1 MTTNRSRSAE
11 LIAEPLCAVAG
22 ARVTIRLRQSAG
34 GQAGGQ
40 VPAPH
45 LLLPIDG
52 LPHAYVG
59 DKAARVVAASPRSVT
74 IIIPADAG
82 AGEQAVRIEE
92 LPGLS
97 GRVNVGAVF
106 VTDVH
111 QVDSPVFDRDGN
123 LYATRSGSRDA
134 KPQVPLFRIGTD
146 GVKMPLAVEIGN
158 PTSLAIGPDG
168 WLYVSSRFEGSVYR
182 IAIGN
187 LEHPQPGTLNV
198 ERYATELGVATGLAF
213 SPDGD
218 LFVGDR
224 SGTIFRVKPDRQV
237 ETYATLPS
245 SVAAFHLAF
254 GPDQC
259 LYVTAPTL
267 ATHDAIYRISPERL
281 VDVVSDRFGRP
292 QGIAFDATGQC
303 FVVDALAGS
312 AGLFKIDVTAD
323 APEPELVVSA
333 PTLIGVAFHDGA
345 TAIASNDTVWKLDGM
360 LSASMEIAEN
370 S

>member
-1 MTTNRSRSAE
+1 
-11 LIAEPLCAVAG
+11 LIAEPARAVPG
-22 ARVTIRLRQSAG
+22 ARVSLRLRES
-34 GQAGGQ
+34 
-40 VPAPH
+40 H

-52 LPHAYVG
+52 LPHAFVG
-59 DKAARVVAASPRSVT
+59 EKSARVVAASPHGVT
-74 IIIPADAG
+74 IIVPNDAES
-82 AGEQAVRIEE
+82 GEQTLRIEE
-92 LPGLS
+92 LPGVS
-97 GRVNVGAVF
+97 GRLIVGKVF
-106 VTDVH
+106 ATDVH
-111 QVDSPVFDRDGN
+111 QVDSPVFDRAGN

-134 KPQVPLFRIGTD
+134 KPQVPLFRIAPDGTRT
-146 GVKMPLAVEIGN
+146 PLEVEIGN

-182 IAIGN
+182 VAITHQQHIEPGTLN
-187 LEHPQPGTLNV
+187 VELGTLNV
-198 ERYATELGVATGLAF
+198 ERYATELGVSTGLAF

-281 VDVVSDRFGRP
+281 VDVVSDKFGRP
-292 QGIAFDATGQC
+292 QGIAFDANGQC

-323 APEPELVVSA
+323 APDPELVVAA
-333 PTLIGVAFHDGA
+333 PTLIGVAFYEGI
-345 TAIASNDTVWKLDGM
+345 TAMVSNDTVWKLDGM
-360 LSASMEIAEN
+360 LSAL
-370 S
+370 